1 MSYNKVATATGT
13 ISTKLFLILGMTPNS
28 PNTILN
34 MEKGCQ
40 EIPLQGT
47 DFDNSQKLSKAVAIY
62 KTNSSKLV
70 AIYMSLKTRSSEKV
84 PYKK

>member
-1 MSYNKVATATGT
+1 
-13 ISTKLFLILGMTPNS
+13 
-28 PNTILN
+28 

>member
-1 MSYNKVATATGT
+1 M
-13 ISTKLFLILGMTPNS
+13 LGMTLNS

-47 DFDNSQKLSKAVAIY
+47 DFENSQKLSKAVAIY
-62 KTNSSKLV
+62 KTNSNKLV
-70 AIYMSLKTRSSEKV
+70 AIYMPLKTRSSEKV